1 MDIASFFFLI
11 FLAVLA
17 VAFQLIPGKA
27 PRQGL
32 LLAANA
38 AFLLPFVNN
47 WQSWAGLAVL
57 VLGGFMMVRLVQAQL
72 RGWWLALF
80 IGGLVAAF
88 LYVKS
93 YDFLSLALPE
103 RLLDHPIALIGISY
117 MLFKLIHLLVDG
129 WQRELVPVR
138 LLTYANYQLGFFTL
152 LAGPIQRY
160 NDFASFWEGMGSILP
175 ERREVLL
182 AWSRIL
188 TGMIKMALVGGVAL
202 MVYNRASTMAL
213 NADSAL
219 MALAAFAAMFY
230 AYPAFVF
237 FNFAG
242 YTDIVIGSGRLFGL
256 ELPENF
262 NRPYLARNMVDF
274 WNRWHITLST
284 WIRDYVF
291 MASYKW
297 TAARWGSY
305 ARRLGYLLAFVSL
318 FLAGI
323 WHGSSWNFVLF
334 GLVHGIG
341 VAGTQIYGQTLR
353 SAIGPA
359 GVRSYLQNRWIT
371 AMAVLVT
378 FHYVCFGFLFFA
390 PGLGRTRNIIMNVLS
405 TLVGRGAG

>member
-17 VAFQLIPGKA
+17 AVFQLIPGKA

-32 LLAANA
+32 LVAANA
-38 AFLLPFVNN
+38 VFLFPFINN
-47 WQSWAGLAVL
+47 WQSWAGLAVF
-57 VLGGFMMVRLVQAQL
+57 VVGGFIMVRLAQARL
-72 RGWWLALF
+72 RGLWLTLF
-80 IGGLVAAF
+80 IVGLVAAF

-93 YDFLSLALPE
+93 YDFLSLALSD
-103 RLLDHPIALIGISY
+103 RVLDHPIALIGISY
-117 MLFKLIHLLVDG
+117 MLFKLVHMLVDG
-129 WQRELVPVR
+129 WQRELVPVNF
-138 LLTYANYQLGFFTL
+138 LTYANYQLGFFTL

-160 NDFASFWEGMGSILP
+160 NDFARFWESMGSTLP

-188 TGMIKMALVGGVAL
+188 TGMVKMALVGGVAL
-202 MVYNRASTMAL
+202 IVYNRASTIAL
-213 NADSAL
+213 NADSAM
-219 MALAAFAAMFY
+219 MALVAFAAMFY
-230 AYPAFVF
+230 AYPGFVF

-242 YTDIVIGSGRLFGL
+242 YTDIVIGAARLFGL
-256 ELPENF
+256 DLPENF

-297 TAARWGSY
+297 AAAKWSSY

-323 WHGSSWNFVLF
+323 WHGSTWNFVLF

-341 VAGTQIYGQTLR
+341 VAGTQAYGQTLR

-371 AMAVLVT
+371 ALAVLVT

-390 PGLGRTRNIIMNVLS
+390 PGLERTRNIIMNVFS
-405 TLVGRGAG
+405 TLLGRGPG

>member
-1 MDIASFFFLI
+1 MDIASFYFLI
-11 FLAVLA
+11 LLACLA
-17 VAFQLIPGKA
+17 IIFQLIPGKA

-32 LLAANA
+32 LAVANV
-38 AFLLPFVNN
+38 AFLFPFVSN
-47 WQSWAGLAVL
+47 WQSWAGLAVF
-57 VLGGFMMVRLVQAQL
+57 VVSGFIMVRLAQSRL
-72 RGWWLALF
+72 RELGLALF
-80 IGGLVAAF
+80 IGGLLAAF

-93 YDFLSLALPE
+93 YAFLGLALPD

-117 MLFKLIHLLVDG
+117 MLFKLIHMLVDG
-129 WQRELVPVR
+129 WQRELTPVHF
-138 LLTYANYQLGFFTL
+138 LTYANYQLGFFTL

-160 NDFASFWEGMGSILP
+160 NDFAGFWESMGHTLP
-175 ERREVLL
+175 DRREVLL

-188 TGMIKMALVGGVAL
+188 TGMIKMALIGGVAL
-202 MVYNRASTMAL
+202 MVYDRASTMAL
-213 NADSAL
+213 NTDSAT
-219 MALAAFAAMFY
+219 MAVVAFAAMFY

-242 YTDIVIGSGRLFGL
+242 YTDIVIGAGRLFGL

-291 MASYKW
+291 MSSYKW
-297 TAARWGSY
+297 VATRWSMY
-305 ARRLGYLLAFVSL
+305 ARRLGYLLAFASL

-323 WHGSSWNFVLF
+323 WHGSTWNFVFF

-341 VAGTQIYGQTLR
+341 VAGTQLYGQTLR

-371 AMAVLVT
+371 ALAVLFT

-390 PGLGRTRNIIMNVLS
+390 PELSRTRDIIMNVFL
-405 TLVGRGAG
+405 TLLGGGAG